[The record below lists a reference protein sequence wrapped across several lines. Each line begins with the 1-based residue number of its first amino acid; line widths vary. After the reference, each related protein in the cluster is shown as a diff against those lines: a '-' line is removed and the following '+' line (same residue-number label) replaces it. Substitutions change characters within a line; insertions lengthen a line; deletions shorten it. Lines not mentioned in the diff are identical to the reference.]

1 MSGAKALVKEVA
13 SVPLTA
19 SCVDIADEMDVHSVG
34 CVLVM
39 DQGVLKG
46 IVTDRDLNCRVV
58 AAGLDPVK
66 TTAQDVMTPDPVFAT
81 EKDEVED
88 LLRIMRDQ
96 GIRRVPLVE
105 DGEVVG
111 LMSLDDVV
119 VQLSSWVFNV
129 NQGMLGGLHAARR
142 TRRNRRRTEA
152 RDDALEELRSQL
164 LTSSEQV
171 RDRAREALSDLLERF
186 GSKR

>member
-1 MSGAKALVKEVA
+1 MSGTKALVKEVA
-13 SVPLTA
+13 SVPLA
-19 SCVDIADEMDVHSVG
+19 ANCVDIADEMDVHSVG

-39 DQGVLKG
+39 DQGELKG

-58 AAGLDPVK
+58 AAGLDPEK
-66 TTAQDVMTPDPVFAT
+66 TTAADIMTPDPIFAS
-81 EKDEVED
+81 EKEQVGD
-88 LLRIMRDQ
+88 LLKKMRDR
-96 GIRRVPLVE
+96 GVRRIPLVE
-105 DGEVVG
+105 NGEVVG

-129 NQGMLGGLHAARR
+129 NQGMLGGLHEARR
-142 TRRNRRRTEA
+142 TRRHRRRTEA

-171 RDRAREALSDLLERF
+171 RGHAREALSELLERF
-186 GSKR
+186 GSKG